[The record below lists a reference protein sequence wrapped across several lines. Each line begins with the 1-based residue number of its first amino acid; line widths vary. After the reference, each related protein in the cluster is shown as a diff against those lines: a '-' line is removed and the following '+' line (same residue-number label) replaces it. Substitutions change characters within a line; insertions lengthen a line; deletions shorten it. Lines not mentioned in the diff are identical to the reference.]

1 MEMTSKFF
9 IRVATA
15 ITSVVVT
22 LAVIAPMA
30 SADVICGGGG
40 C

>member
-1 MEMTSKFF
+1 MTSKFF
-9 IRVATA
+9 TRLATA
-15 ITSVVVT
+15 ITSVVVM

-30 SADVICGGGG
+30 SADVICSGGG